1 MINSCGRE
9 KLEIKIIRWIIKV
22 IMKIIMVIMAIEVG
36 KIIKEIIIITIVI
49 ICEIRNTCG
58 REKLLGTHP
67 WLLELIDNTPYL
79 KLLIKKLDEK
89 GKALSYTKRILLH
102 KIYTL
107 YILIIPRTKDS
118 A

>member
-67 WLLELIDNTPYL
+67 WLRELIDNTPYL

-89 GKALSYTKRILLH
+89 RVKLLVIQKEFCYT
-102 KIYTL
+102 IYTHR
-107 YILIIPRTKDS
+107 IS
-118 A
+118 